1 MATIEDFMK
10 LDIRVGKIIDAKIFE
25 KAKRPAYQ
33 LKIDFGSEIGVK
45 KSSAQITEVYKLEDL
60 IGKQIL
66 KDNAI
71 NQSAI
76 AKAIDVERKTVG
88 SNNPLVAKFID
99 KHSTNEPK
107 GDVSGARYS
116 ALQKELAEFKAQY
129 DAMVSHIV
137 DIENVRA
144 ELKVEKDR
152 VAEKEV
158 QIANFEKENAELR
171 VALDKYRRADMDT
184 LIKYSSDSR
193 NKS

>member
-1 MATIEDFMK
+1 MEDKTMK
-10 LDIRVGKIIDAKIFE
+10 MVNEFLLSEGTTWADLSKTQKKLFERVAPIVVE
-25 KAKRPAYQ
+25 RESQ
-33 LKIDFGSEIGVK
+33 N
-45 KSSAQITEVYKLEDL
+45 L

-137 DIENVRA
+137 DIENLRA